1 MLEVEYNGERR
12 RYMFS
17 TVRKAVRDFRREFG
31 LVGKH
36 LHGELVVWR
45 LGERGGDC
53 KILKT
58 V

>member
-1 MLEVEYNGERR
+1 MLEIEYRGERR
-12 RYMFS
+12 RYVFH
-17 TVRKAVRDFRREFG
+17 TVRDAIRDYRREFG
-31 LVGKH
+31 LVGKR

-45 LGERGGDC
+45 LGERGCDC

>member
-1 MLEVEYNGERR
+1 MLEIEYKGERR
-12 RYMFS
+12 RYVFY
-17 TVRKAVRDFRREFG
+17 TVRRAVSDFRREFG
-31 LVGKH
+31 LVGKR

-53 KILKT
+53 KILKM